1 LLPGQIAMMC
11 KKIQEDSQKGWS
23 STQRLR
29 SFCAIIL
36 HWRGKKDF
44 FDAAKITEVNV
55 LKLMNEAIAI

>member
-1 LLPGQIAMMC
+1 MC